1 VGFGRGGWDELY
13 NYTIRYCIGW
23 RLGLW
28 GEMDV
33 TDREE
38 NTVDMSMMGEG
49 SVEDNGSCHGAE
61 VLT

>member
-1 VGFGRGGWDELY
+1 
-13 NYTIRYCIGW
+13 
-23 RLGLW
+23 
-28 GEMDV
+28 MDV